1 MCVRERERKRESE
14 KERASK
20 NLCTSVAIK
29 SCDHDKRDLR
39 GMEIFCKRGIFGN
52 DNKDLLRF
60 RNRGG

>member
-1 MCVRERERKRESE
+1 MRERVRKRERAR
-14 KERASK
+14 ERK

>member
-1 MCVRERERKRESE
+1 MRVRERESE
-14 KERASK
+14 KERARESK

-60 RNRGG
+60 RNRGV